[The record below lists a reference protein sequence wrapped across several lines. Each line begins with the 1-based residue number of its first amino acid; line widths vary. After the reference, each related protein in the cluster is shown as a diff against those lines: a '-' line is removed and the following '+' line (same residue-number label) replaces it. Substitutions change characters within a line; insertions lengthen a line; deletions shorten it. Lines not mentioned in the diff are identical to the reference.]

1 MKPLFLLFS
10 VLIYANV
17 ITATSPEINLFLP
30 ETNYRSEKNKVLF
43 KGTIKNATHLTI
55 NGQNIALF
63 NQRFYQKATLN
74 PHQTNVFTVTA
85 FNENTPLVSIT
96 RKIEFFPTQNI
107 TQEINF
113 KIEKLSFNPNT
124 NLWEIEGKSNKLKAI
139 TINDIPIPISKSHTF
154 SYKISPQDILKNKKT
169 LTISGIN
176 KNRLLFTQNIALY
189 EKNHLSES
197 KETQQTKPL
206 IYQHV
211 EKAILS
217 SFSKKDWRQ
226 IPFTTIQKK
235 MINELITTTKSH
247 LNFSHIQLIQNKE
260 SLVATLPY
268 IQSDLSIQNISH
280 QLMLIFQNT
289 VDFSPTISILW
300 YNKNPD
306 IIEIVYTN
314 NILNQNQYW
323 LINDKSFK
331 TEDST
336 LLNQVQQFKKHG
348 FSSLL

>member
-1 MKPLFLLFS
+1 M
-10 VLIYANV
+10 
-17 ITATSPEINLFLP
+17 
-30 ETNYRSEKNKVLF
+30 
-43 KGTIKNATHLTI
+43 
-55 NGQNIALF
+55 
-63 NQRFYQKATLN
+63 
-74 PHQTNVFTVTA
+74 
-85 FNENTPLVSIT
+85 
-96 RKIEFFPTQNI
+96 
-107 TQEINF
+107 
-113 KIEKLSFNPNT
+113 
-124 NLWEIEGKSNKLKAI
+124 
-139 TINDIPIPISKSHTF
+139 SK
-154 SYKISPQDILKNKKT
+154 
-169 LTISGIN
+169 
-176 KNRLLFTQNIALY
+176 
-189 EKNHLSES
+189 S
-197 KETQQTKPL
+197 KETQQTKPP

-217 SFSKKDWRQ
+217 SFLKKDWRQ
-226 IPFTTIQKK
+226 VPFTTIQKK

-336 LLNQVQQFKKHG
+336 LLNKVQQFKKHG
-348 FSSLL
+348 FSALL